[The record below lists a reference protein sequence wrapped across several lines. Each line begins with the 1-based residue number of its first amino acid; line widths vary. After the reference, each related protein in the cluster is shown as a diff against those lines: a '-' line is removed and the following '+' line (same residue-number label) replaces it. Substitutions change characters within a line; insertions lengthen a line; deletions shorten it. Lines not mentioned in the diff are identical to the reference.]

1 MKMKKVL
8 AATLAATMVMAAG
21 LTTFAATES
30 GSSASSSSTSV
41 ASADAQSVATA
52 DATVKIAGSGVKT
65 TVAGCF
71 AAKNVQGVA
80 VVTPTADLT
89 ANLGLTAGQKAYVT
103 VYDTDA
109 KKSNKAMESLNAAAQ
124 AVAGSIVSTVDFDLF
139 AKQSGKKVVLSNGSV
154 QVTVGLP
161 KTADTTKSYVVVR
174 VVPGGEV
181 TVLDNTSTNPKAVTF
196 EVAAGQGTYAIVA
209 K

>member
-1 MKMKKVL
+1 MKMKKIL
-8 AATLAATMVMAAG
+8 AATLAATMVMATG

-30 GSSASSSSTSV
+30 GSSASV
-41 ASADAQSVATA
+41 AAADAQYVATA
-52 DATVKIAGSGVKT
+52 DATVAIAGSNVKT

-71 AAKNVQGVA
+71 AAKKVQGVA
-80 VVTPTADLT
+80 VVTPAADL
-89 ANLGLTAGQKAYVT
+89 ASKLGLTAGQKAYVT

-109 KKSNKAMESLNAAAQ
+109 KKSSKAMESLNAAAQ
-124 AVAGSIVSTVDFDLF
+124 AVGGSIVSTVDFDLF
-139 AKQSGKKVVLSNGSV
+139 AKQAGKKVVLSNGAV

-161 KTADTTKSYVVVR
+161 KTADATKSYVVVR

-181 TVLDNTSTNPKAVTF
+181 TVLDNTSANPNAVTF

>member
-1 MKMKKVL
+1 MKMKKIL
-8 AATLAATMVMAAG
+8 AATLAATMVMATD

-30 GSSASSSSTSV
+30 GSSASV
-41 ASADAQSVATA
+41 AAADAQYVATA
-52 DATVKIAGSGVKT
+52 DATVAIAGSNVKT

-71 AAKNVQGVA
+71 AAKKVQGVA
-80 VVTPTADLT
+80 VVTPAADL
-89 ANLGLTAGQKAYVT
+89 ASKLGLTAGQKAYVT

-109 KKSNKAMESLNAAAQ
+109 KKSSKAMESLNAAAQ
-124 AVAGSIVSTVDFDLF
+124 AVGGSIVSTVDFDLF
-139 AKQSGKKVVLSNGSV
+139 AKQAGKKVVLSNGAV

-161 KTADTTKSYVVVR
+161 KTADATKSYVVVR

-181 TVLDNTSTNPKAVTF
+181 TVLDNTSANPNAVTF

>member
-1 MKMKKVL
+1 MRMKKIL
-8 AATLAATMVMAAG
+8 AATLAATMVMATG

-30 GSSASSSSTSV
+30 GSSASESTSV
-41 ASADAQSVATA
+41 AGTDAQYVATA
-52 DATVKIAGSGVKT
+52 DGTVTVAGSNVKT

-80 VVTPTADLT
+80 VVTPAADLT
-89 ANLGLTAGQKAYVT
+89 SKLGLTAGQKAYVT

-109 KKSNKAMESLNAAAQ
+109 KKSSKAMESLNAAAQ
-124 AVAGSIVSTVDFDLF
+124 AVGGSIVSTVDFDLF
-139 AKQSGKKVVLSNGSV
+139 AKQAGKKVVLSNGAV

-161 KTADTTKSYVVVR
+161 KTAEATKSYVVVR

-181 TVLDNTSTNPKAVTF
+181 TVLDNTSANPNAVTF

>member
-1 MKMKKVL
+1 MKIKKIL

-21 LTTFAATES
+21 LTTFAAS
-30 GSSASSSSTSV
+30 GSASDSTAAVV
-41 ASADAQSVATA
+41 ASEDAKAVATENA
-52 DATVKIAGSGVKT
+52 AVAVAGSSVKT
-65 TVAGCF
+65 TVAGCY
-71 AAKNVQGVA
+71 AAKKVQGVA
-80 VVTPTADLT
+80 VTTPAADLS
-89 ANLGLTAGQKAYVT
+89 AKLGLEKGQKAYVT

-109 KKSNKAMESLNAAAQ
+109 KKSSKAMESLEAAAT
-124 AVAGSIVSTVDFDLF
+124 AVNGSIVSTLNFDLF
-139 AKQSGKKVVLSNGSV
+139 AKQSGKKVVLSNGAV

-161 KTADTTKSYVVVR
+161 KTADTTKTYVVIR

-196 EVAAGQGTYAIVA
+196 EVTAGQGTYAIVA